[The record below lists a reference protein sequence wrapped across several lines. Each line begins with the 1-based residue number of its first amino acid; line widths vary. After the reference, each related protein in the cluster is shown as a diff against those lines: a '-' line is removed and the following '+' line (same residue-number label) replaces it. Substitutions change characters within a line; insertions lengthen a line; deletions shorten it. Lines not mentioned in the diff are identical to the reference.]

1 MTPRQRSNNGL
12 ASRVYVANFGSDTV
26 SVIDT
31 ATNTVIHTISG
42 VGPDANRGNKRHVG
56 RRSDD
61 RQRTSV
67 FVLVLITDTLALLK
81 SPT

>member
-1 MTPRQRSNNGL
+1 VTDGGLRNLVLTDSHELAERKRQ
-12 ASRVYVANFGSDTV
+12 
-26 SVIDT
+26 
-31 ATNTVIHTISG
+31 
-42 VGPDANRGNKRHVG
+42 GPDANRGNKRHVG

-67 FVLVLITDTLALLK
+67 FVLVLIADTLALLK